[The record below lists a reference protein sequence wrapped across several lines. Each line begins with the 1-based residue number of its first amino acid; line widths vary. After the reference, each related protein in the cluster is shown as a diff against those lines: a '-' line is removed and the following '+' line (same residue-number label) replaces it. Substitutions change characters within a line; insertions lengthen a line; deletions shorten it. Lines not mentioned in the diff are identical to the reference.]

1 MKRLSGW
8 AVFDLDGTLVDTLD
22 EITAAL
28 NRVLIRH
35 RRKVLGREEV
45 RDLVGHG
52 PNTLLERAWSRT
64 GLAAKRGEAT
74 ELADEYSTE
83 YERNPAGM
91 SRPYPGV
98 GAGLQRLQQLGW
110 KMGVCTNKHGEAARA
125 LIRELGWDSWIRV
138 IVSGDETFRKPDPRP
153 LWMAL
158 RRLGALPGRHLFI
171 GDSEVD
177 LLTAQRAGVE
187 SVFLGHGYG
196 QVGGFQVRSFLDP
209 VDLFRWMAQS
219 GPRVVVKRGARR
231 A

>member
-158 RRLGALPGRHLFI
+158 RRLGAVPGRHLFI

-187 SVFLGHGYG
+187 AVF
-196 QVGGFQVRSFLDP
+196 
-209 VDLFRWMAQS
+209 
-219 GPRVVVKRGARR
+219 
-231 A
+231 